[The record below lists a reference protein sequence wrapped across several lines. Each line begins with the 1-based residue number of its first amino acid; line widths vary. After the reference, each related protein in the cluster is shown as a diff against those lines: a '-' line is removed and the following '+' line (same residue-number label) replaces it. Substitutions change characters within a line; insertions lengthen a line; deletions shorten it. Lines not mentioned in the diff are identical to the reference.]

1 MQGPSYRHV
10 AAGLVGYLLRIQDPR
25 HVVGCI
31 FQDRAAICAL
41 VMVDD
46 VLCGG
51 CNIGDQVRIA
61 RLSANRIS
69 TCLTE
74 AYLRTWNVIGP
85 RLISAPE
92 DEVASTWGDR
102 VDILVHLPVEER
114 QGPNRHLPSLSVKR
128 DWRYASFG
136 N

>member
-1 MQGPSYRHV
+1 MLDLDGKTRICKALHIDMSLLW
-10 AAGLVGYLLRIQDPR
+10 LVGYLLRRQDPR
-25 HVVGCI
+25 HVLGCI

-51 CNIGDQVRIA
+51 CSIGDQVRIA
-61 RLSANRIS
+61 RLSTNRIS

-85 RLISAPE
+85 RPISAPE

-102 VDILVHLPVEER
+102 VDILVHLPVEEGKDR
-114 QGPNRHLPSLSVKR
+114 IATCRAFP
-128 DWRYASFG
+128 
-136 N
+136 